1 MTMQTED
8 KKNLR
13 MRAHAIFVE
22 NRERVSITGVHD
34 VESFNDEEVILTTEQ
49 GLLRVL
55 GSNMHICRLNLEEG
69 QLVVEGYVGLM
80 EYEDQPQPDAKKGG
94 GFFSRLLR

>member
-22 NRERVSITGVHD
+22 NRERVSITGVVD
-34 VESFNDEEVILTTEQ
+34 VESFNDEEVIVNTEQ
-49 GLLRVL
+49 GMLRIA

-69 QLVVEGYVGLM
+69 QLVVEGYAYMM
-80 EYEDQPQPDAKKGG
+80 EYDDEPQQDKKKGG